1 MIRTSLFF
9 LAATLTLCATAE
21 AFTRQPPQRVI
32 NFAFVHGG
40 TRGPALPQRSCWSHI
55 YNGSINLGHD
65 AALAR
70 AEANL
75 ICG

>member
-1 MIRTSLFF
+1 MIRTSLFV
-9 LAATLTLCATAE
+9 LAATITLCATAE
-21 AFTRQPPQRVI
+21 AFTRQPLPPVT
-32 NFAFVHGG
+32 NAVSLHGG
-40 TRGPALPQRSCWSHI
+40 MRGPALPQRNCWSHI
-55 YNGSINLGHD
+55 YNGAISRGHD

>member
-9 LAATLTLCATAE
+9 LAATLILCATAE
-21 AFTRQPPQRVI
+21 AFTRQPPRVT

-40 TRGPALPQRSCWSHI
+40 THGPALPQRSCWSHI